1 MEKRSKKTGKSFGA
15 KSRTID
21 LSSYFNWPRRAPADE
36 FRRNLAERVRNY
48 PTGEQNSWGIPFLMA
63 EARGPRVILVS
74 ANKREVTIPIRSTA
88 SYVCFLHSWEQLP
101 ETVRRKDPTEGVAVG
116 EYELNYADGSRHVQH
131 VRARFEVAM
140 AESPGPPWLA
150 LPFGMP
156 RTIDPTKPA
165 GGHGWGWLQCGIAP
179 TVWRPAPL
187 LYAMENPHPEKR
199 IRSLTI
205 RGVQESPLVV
215 AGLTLY
221 QGSAH
226 PLRHLPRRTYRINAP
241 AGPPK
246 VEEAEVDLGVVN
258 RIEQTAG
265 PRGKRWL
272 DSKVA
277 GTRAQDPERGG
288 EDLLEVTAAEDATLS
303 VKLEGRK
310 NPISFSVGEAFNKG
324 KSASGKATLEVLGK
338 QRQWVHVKVI
348 DTSTG
353 KPTPTRIHF
362 SGSRGEYLAPYG
374 HHSQVNT
381 NWFEDYGADL
391 VWGGRSYAYV
401 PGEFTTDMPAGDV
414 YVEIFKGFEYEPVR
428 RKVTIRPG
436 QKELKL
442 RIDRWNDLR
451 SQGWVTADTHV
462 HFLSPQTAWLE
473 AQAEGLNVVNLLASQ
488 WGRLFTN
495 VGDISGR
502 VGVVED
508 DTIVYVGTENRNHM
522 LGHMSMLGTKGL
534 PVFPMC
540 CGGPTE
546 SWIGDPDFLALA
558 EWARENKRKGGV
570 VIRPHFPYCG
580 YTEDPVPIIKGL
592 VDALEIGGLRGDD
605 FATQEWYRYLN
616 CGYRVAVCAG
626 TDKMSAGTAIG
637 WQRTYAKLDP
647 NRPFNYNNWARAV
660 RAGRTVATIGP
671 TMDLTVEGQG
681 IGGTIE
687 LPAGGGGTLS
697 VEATAESFWP
707 LGNIEVVYNG
717 RVVARTKS
725 SKGARK
731 LRIKDKLKVH
741 GSGWIAARCCVV
753 SGHPANTGGSWAAA
767 HTSPVYIK
775 CGDTRAFNGPA
786 AEHMLALVEG
796 SIEYINTLATAFDE
810 RARKR
815 MGKLF
820 KEAREELKGRLVTE
834 AGHTHHHGHG
844 QYHTHGHGHAADHKH

>member
-1 MEKRSKKTGKSFGA
+1 MEKRSKKPGKPFGA
-15 KSRTID
+15 RSRTID
-21 LSSYFNWPRRAPADE
+21 LSSHFNWPRRVPGDQ
-36 FRRNLAERVRNY
+36 FWRNLAERVRGY

-63 EARGPRVILVS
+63 QGGGPRVILVC
-74 ANKREVTIPIRSTA
+74 ANKREVAIPIRSAA

-101 ETVRRKDPTEGVAVG
+101 GTVRRKDPTEGLAVG
-116 EYELNYADGSRHVQH
+116 EYQLDYADGSRHVQH

-150 LPFGMP
+150 LPFEMP
-156 RTIDPTKPA
+156 GTIDPTKPA
-165 GGHGWGWLQCGIAP
+165 GEHLWGWLQCGIAP
-179 TVWRPAPL
+179 SARGPAPL
-187 LYAMENPHPEKR
+187 LYAMENPHPHKR
-199 IRSLTI
+199 IQSLTI
-205 RGVQESPLVV
+205 RGLQESPLLV
-215 AGLTLY
+215 AGITLY
-221 QGSAH
+221 RGAGH
-226 PLRHLPRRTYRINAP
+226 PLRHLPRRTYRIKTP

-246 VEEAEVDLGVVN
+246 VEQAQVDLGVVN
-258 RIEQTAG
+258 RIERTSS

-277 GTRAQDPERGG
+277 GTRAPDPDRGG

-303 VKLEGRK
+303 VKLQGRK
-310 NPISFSVGEAFNKG
+310 NRVSFSIGEAFHRG
-324 KSASGKATLEVLGK
+324 KSVSGKSSLEVLGK

-348 DTSTG
+348 DGSTG
-353 KPTPTRIHF
+353 KPTPVRIHF
-362 SGSRGEYLAPYG
+362 SGARGEYLAPYG
-374 HHSQVNT
+374 HHSQVNA

-414 YVEIFKGFEYEPVR
+414 YVEIFKGFEYEPLR

-442 RIDRWNDLR
+442 QINRWNDLR
-451 SQGWVTADTHV
+451 SRGWVTADTHV

-495 VGDISGR
+495 VGDLKGR

-540 CGGPTE
+540 CGGVGE

-580 YTEDPVPIIKGL
+580 CTEDPVPIIKGL
-592 VDALEIGGLRGDD
+592 VDALEIRELRGDD
-605 FATQEWYRYLN
+605 FPTQEWYRYLN
-616 CGYRVAVCAG
+616 CGYRVAVAAG
-626 TDKMSAGTAIG
+626 TDKMSAATAIG
-637 WQRTYAKLDP
+637 WMRTYAKLDP
-647 NRPFNYNNWARAV
+647 DRPFNYDNWARAV

-671 TMDLTVEGQG
+671 TMDLTVEGQQ
-681 IGGTIE
+681 IGGTIRM
-687 LPAGGGGTLS
+687 PAGGGTLS
-697 VEATAESFWP
+697 VEATAESIWP
-707 LGNIEVVYNG
+707 LGSIEVVYNG
-717 RVVARTKS
+717 RVVARAKS
-725 SKGARK
+725 SKGARR
-731 LRIKDKLKVH
+731 LRIKDKLTVR

-775 CGDTRAFNGPA
+775 CGDTRAFDGPA

-796 SIEYINTLATAFDE
+796 SIEYINTLATVFDE

-815 MGKLF
+815 MVKLF
-820 KEAREELKGRLVTE
+820 KEARDELKGRLATE
-834 AGHTHHHGHG
+834 AGHTHHHGRG
-844 QYHTHGHGHAADHKH
+844 PYHTHGHGRAADHKH